1 MNRRKMTL
9 NEEINQMKKLFGH
22 MNMPLLIREAIG
34 GGGGGKAGVLAAL
47 DSGSSMARY
56 VGVGVAKE
64 IEDAIVLA
72 ARNSEAITKALGR
85 QVTTF
90 ADLEAGYPGISKSD
104 IGLKVLNQIELSS
117 AKTLMFNLS
126 EKLGPVNLNNLKIN
140 MTELMAPEVQSLKTS
155 LSEVQTTVK
164 NLYADPT
171 TAEAAAELT
180 PALITKIRGSI
191 DGISETSMQ
200 AATKK
205 SLLETLDGIEA
216 QANTVLFKP
225 VTNEV
230 ADNLSTTATVKEV
243 LTSESDFNF
252 IKTTLSDFGVSVT
265 DNMKIAISD
274 LFDSIGDT
282 GLKRLEDDMELA
294 FGPGKVPLE
303 DNAWYGYYKYDF
315 SDQGSKG
322 SNFNRSQRVW
332 DATTSRLGKYSD
344 WFLKRGIKIG
354 VVVIVVAMLISGYK
368 YWSSGEASKDFMDFI
383 EYSTTPDP
391 ANVDCVQNIVGYNKL
406 TDDQQTYVG
415 NNVGCLYSDENADPK
430 CTGFAN
436 VNGKLDIAFGSCVE
450 AHVVEK
456 GGLRGRRTSADC
468 RGGGNTTTK
477 KYACVN
483 NTCVEDN
490 INGTYMEDTCG
501 GNCGGNTTI
510 KKYACV
516 NNTCVED
523 PNGTYDE
530 STCGGNCGGTTVA
543 YTNDETGFKQWVKDN
558 NYTNESFVGLWY
570 KDKGEDKQASY
581 ANGTFN

>member
-72 ARNSEAITKALGR
+72 ARNSDAITKALGR

-90 ADLEAGYPGISKSD
+90 AELEAGYPGISKSD

-225 VTNEV
+225 VANEV
-230 ADNLSTTATVKEV
+230 ADVDLAKIFPDNPEIVSSYNKSTSIQRKIAEDALQGMDSEKQFALLTKFVSDYESGSLPPFNAQVTKEDIKGYADLAPKILKTWSKSGKSAPGGCFNFFLTLLIASVGIGVLIWYNQWDAEIKIPDVNPFNDTKEV
-243 LTSESDFNF
+243 KCCSD
-252 IKTTLSDFGVSVT
+252 V
-265 DNMKIAISD
+265 
-274 LFDSIGDT
+274 
-282 GLKRLEDDMELA
+282 
-294 FGPGKVPLE
+294 
-303 DNAWYGYYKYDF
+303 
-315 SDQGSKG
+315 
-322 SNFNRSQRVW
+322 
-332 DATTSRLGKYSD
+332 
-344 WFLKRGIKIG
+344 
-354 VVVIVVAMLISGYK
+354 
-368 YWSSGEASKDFMDFI
+368 
-383 EYSTTPDP
+383 
-391 ANVDCVQNIVGYNKL
+391 VGYSELNE
-406 TDDQQTYVG
+406 DQQKYV
-415 NNVGCLYSDENADPK
+415 VLTFGCARTKDDNSEDKVIGFGIDSKRNLMVKYRKN
-430 CTGFAN
+430 CT
-436 VNGKLDIAFGSCVE
+436 
-450 AHVVEK
+450 EK
-456 GGLRGRRTSADC
+456 YEVQTGGLNATLVGPSCD
-468 RGGGNTTTK
+468 NKITTK
-477 KYACVN
+477 KYSC
-483 NTCVEDN
+483 
-490 INGTYMEDTCG
+490 NGVD
-501 GNCGGNTTI
+501 
-510 KKYACV
+510 
-516 NNTCVED
+516 CVED

-530 STCGGNCGGTTVA
+530 STCGGNCGGTTVPPA
-543 YTNDETGFKQWVKDN
+543 YSNDEPGFKKWVLANK
-558 NYTNESFVGLWY
+558 YTNENFDGLWY
-570 KDKGEDKQASY
+570 RDNGDDFQAEY
-581 ANGTFN
+581 NVTDGTWQKKN